1 MLHDSLKIRLDC
13 IKNIFVLFGFLLLA
27 MLKTGH
33 ISMKTVKLIEESF
46 VKGFILNEH
55 ICRVIDVFTLMAEF

>member
-1 MLHDSLKIRLDC
+1 
-13 IKNIFVLFGFLLLA
+13 

-33 ISMKTVKLIEESF
+33 ISMKTVKLIQESF

-55 ICRVIDVFTLMAEF
+55 ICRVIDVFTLTAEF